1 MYKIYQNIFLYG
13 LNASYVLYFLAIL
26 GVGSLAPE
34 YLSTL
39 RGFLKIYVGLLLV
52 ALYNPVTYKD
62 RKFTDIDRK
71 MAFSAGLFLLLSTTL
86 VSSIE
91 AYLIENTNNVIIFDR
106 FDFVGV

>member
-26 GVGSLAPE
+26 GAGSLAPE

-39 RGFLKIYVGLLLV
+39 RGFLKIYIGLLLV
-52 ALYNPVTYKD
+52 GLYNPITYKD

-71 MAFSAGLFLLLSTTL
+71 MGFSAGVFLLLSTTL

-91 AYLIENTNNVIIFDR
+91 AYLIEKTNNAIIFGR
-106 FDFVGV
+106 FDFVRV

>member
-52 ALYNPVTYKD
+52 GLYNPVTYKD